1 MTSHGLNRPRLPAPL
16 GTNGALTGQEA
27 ATNVASSGMRRI
39 IAWLVGAAGGVAAYR
54 ALRRPRALPET
65 SDDRAE
71 ELRARLAQA
80 REAGTDREEFEA
92 GETPV
97 DEVVPVDEPVQADTV
112 PGEEAVPAD
121 PAARRRAVHEQARGA
136 LDEMQRDREGSAE

>member
-65 SDDRAE
+65 ADDRAE

-97 DEVVPVDEPVQADTV
+97 DEVVPVDEPVQADTLPV
-112 PGEEAVPAD
+112 D
-121 PAARRRAVHEQARGA
+121 PEARRRAVHEQARGA